1 MSVHP
6 PARQVDLDEVGQLVD
21 QLERDLAKARTGDT
35 SIETLRAEVER
46 LRLMLD
52 VDQPS
57 HGEVHA
63 GLTDVRSRLQELGED
78 LREGVLTGTDYLA
91 RIGRLLGLG

>member
-21 QLERDLAKARTGDT
+21 QLERDLAKARTGDA
-35 SIETLRAEVER
+35 SIDTLRAEVER

-52 VDQPS
+52 VEQPS

-63 GLTDVRSRLQELGED
+63 GLNDVRSRLQELGED

>member
-6 PARQVDLDEVGQLVD
+6 PARPVDLDEVGQLVD
-21 QLERDLAKARTGDT
+21 QLESDLARARTGDA

-46 LRLMLD
+46 LRQLLA
-52 VDQPS
+52 VAEPS
-57 HGEVHA
+57 PGEVHA
-63 GLTDVRSRLQELGED
+63 GLHDVGSRLHELGDE
-78 LREGVLTGTDYLA
+78 LRSGALTGTDYLA